1 MIQTKQREN
10 YLSAMQINTWLPR
23 APLPFAKQSDNSS
36 LTAIPEPPIIETIA
50 VIEEQKTPTPIAA
63 FKEKTLVEETPLQN
77 NTPTT
82 APHFS
87 LQLMQVGRC
96 LLLIERPIAET
107 FHIKDP
113 AYQLLRNILYAAK
126 LPDSPQPL
134 GDLIQWPLFKHSTI
148 AQGKKEAKE
157 FLQSF
162 IITYKEQF
170 INTQCL
176 WLIGLDSICH
186 ATDLNETNYFE
197 SPIIEPYG
205 QILLSPSLDILTTS
219 PHLKAPLWQAIRK
232 LIPLWQN

>member
-1 MIQTKQREN
+1 MVQVKLREN

-23 APLPFAKQSDNSS
+23 VPLPFAKQSDNLS
-36 LTAIPEPPIIETIA
+36 LTAITEPPIIETISI
-50 VIEEQKTPTPIAA
+50 IEEKKTPTSIAA
-63 FKEKTLVEETPLQN
+63 FKEKSLVEETPLQN
-77 NTPTT
+77 NTPATS
-82 APHFS
+82 PHFS
-87 LQLMQVGRC
+87 LQLMQAGRC

-113 AYQLLRNILYAAK
+113 TYQLLRNILYAAK

-134 GDLIQWPLFKHSTI
+134 GDLIQWPLFKNSTI

-170 INTQCL
+170 IDTQCL

-197 SPIIEPYG
+197 APILAPYG
-205 QILLSPSLDILTTS
+205 QTLLSPSLDVLMTS
-219 PHLKAPLWQAIRK
+219 PHLKAPLWHTIRK
-232 LIPLWQN
+232 LTPLWQN